1 MYLSVAFPHF
11 ISRFFILNH
20 STLSIADD
28 MVRFGFQ
35 APLSAAE
42 AERRR
47 KRRYQSRSDE
57 EIEAEMDNRGLHYR
71 HGWPLLPPLPVETVY
86 SGAFRAVHNAEQHL
100 DKVENI
106 LHAQRVQTSNPFFA
120 YRVPNNASDDEPID
134 AFLTLVATVN
144 TAVQTTFD
152 DAIIQIRQY
161 LKAQDETKDIS
172 IELIDYRAMDG
183 LLTFPIHFKETAI
196 LEAWDQ
202 VSNIVETEISNFH
215 EKWLSIELLHRGL
228 IENRCAPTVVITSP
242 SAGDGAWTKSI
253 TPAIRQRLRNLTP
266 LLDVEVLCA
275 TTLFG
280 VRDWN
285 ITSVESYGN
294 AVMGC
299 SIGIAN
305 EKKHAGTIGGFVT
318 LSDGK
323 QYGLTSHH
331 VVCDDLVDKGNSD
344 QKYAFPHR

>member
-1 MYLSVAFPHF
+1 
-11 ISRFFILNH
+11 
-20 STLSIADD
+20 
-28 MVRFGFQ
+28 MVRFGSPT
-35 APLSAAE
+35 PLSAAE

-100 DKVENI
+100 DRVENI
-106 LHAQRVQTSNPFFA
+106 LHAQRVQTSNHLFA

-144 TAVQTTFD
+144 TAVQATFVV
-152 DAIIQIRQY
+152 AIIQLRQY

-172 IELIDYRAMDG
+172 IELIDYRAIDG
-183 LLTFPIHFKETAI
+183 LLTFPIHFKEAAI

-228 IENRCAPTVVITSP
+228 IENRCVPTVVITSP
-242 SAGDGAWTKSI
+242 SAGDDTWTKLI
-253 TPAIRQRLRNLTP
+253 VPAIRQRLCNLTP
-266 LLDVEVLCA
+266 LFDVEVLCA

-285 ITSVESYGN
+285 TTSVESYGN

-299 SIGIAN
+299 SIGIPN

-331 VVCDDLVDKGNSD
+331 VVCDDLVDKGKSD
-344 QKYAFPHR
+344 QKYA